1 MIIWRD
7 RMHAPGCRRLGR
19 LRLGRL
25 RPGCLSLGRIGGA
38 LLLLVMATVTWP
50 MGVVAQDAEETKVI
64 LERMSRL
71 ERDIRSLNL
80 SLARGVPAPAAKPV
94 ASPGASPAESPK
106 AGGAAALVPVGGAG
120 GFALVR
126 LNDRLS
132 SLENDLRS
140 ATGSIEEFTFKLGG
154 LAKRFD
160 KLVADVDY
168 RLSVLEGRSGGTSAA
183 QPRPRGGPR
192 ISAAP
197 APPPVQKIIPGQ
209 GGSFAVMPGN
219 LGTVSQSAVGS
230 VSPPSGGDKTGKP
243 ASATAAANPSSMAA
257 AGAARPVQAAPAP
270 APAPVA
276 ANVPGVLPKG
286 TPKEQY
292 NFAFGLLR
300 QANYDKA
307 EIALKEFVRLHP
319 KKKLASNARYWL
331 GETYYVRTAYVQAA
345 EVFLEGYQSDP
356 KGTKAPDSLL
366 KLGMSLSGLDKKREA
381 CAAFDKLIKDY
392 PGVSAE
398 LRNKV
403 DREKQKN
410 SCS

>member
-1 MIIWRD
+1 MIIWRE
-7 RMHAPGCRRLGR
+7 RMHAPGCQWLGCQR
-19 LRLGRL
+19 F
-25 RPGCLSLGRIGGA
+25 GRIGGA

-50 MGVVAQDAEETKVI
+50 VGVAAQDAEGTKVI

-94 ASPGASPAESPK
+94 AAPGASPAGPPK
-106 AGGAAALVPVGGAG
+106 AGATAAPDPVGGAG
-120 GFALVR
+120 GHALVR

-132 SLENDLRS
+132 ALENDLRS
-140 ATGSIEEFTFKLGG
+140 ATGSMEEFTFKLDG

-160 KLVADVDY
+160 KLVADMDY
-168 RLSVLEGRSGGTSAA
+168 RLSVLEGVAGGASAA
-183 QPRPRGGPR
+183 QPRPGGGLR
-192 ISAAP
+192 LSAAP

-209 GGSFAVMPGN
+209 KGSFTRAPGN
-219 LGTVSQSAVGS
+219 LGTVSQSAVGAI
-230 VSPPSGGDKTGKP
+230 SPPSGGDKTGAP
-243 ASATAAANPSSMAA
+243 ASAAAIPSPK
-257 AGAARPVQAAPAP
+257 PVPA

-276 ANVPGVLPKG
+276 ANVPSVLPEG

-292 NFAFGLLR
+292 NYAFGLLR
-300 QANYDKA
+300 QASYDKA

-331 GETYYVRTAYVQAA
+331 GETYYVRAAYVQAA
-345 EVFLEGYQSDP
+345 EVFLEGYQFDP
-356 KGTKAPDSLL
+356 KGAKAPDSLL

-392 PGVSAE
+392 PGVSAG
-398 LRNKV
+398 LRNTV
-403 DREKQKN
+403 AREKQKN